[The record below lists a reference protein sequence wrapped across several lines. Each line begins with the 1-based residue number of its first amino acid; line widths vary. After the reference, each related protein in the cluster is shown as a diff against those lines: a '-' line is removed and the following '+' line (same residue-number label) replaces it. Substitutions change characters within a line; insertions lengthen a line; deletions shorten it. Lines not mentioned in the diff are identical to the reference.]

1 MTIINNESENT
12 PAGVNI
18 YTTEE
23 KYGSPATV
31 VEIGDTETTRLIA
44 RFGKDGDRYCSV
56 ISDKITNVS
65 GDAVITKAGENVV
78 SLSHGVPSAEEIH
91 LKSVSAKQIRFIMI
105 LDKDAHGGYYELLDR
120 VDNSQELCSHLD
132 EMGINMSRTEEGV
145 LTRQS
150 DYHLVV
156 GEGSEV
162 YVNIGDRKYIR
173 LEGAVSLTVSAGTV
187 YIETTLDDKT
197 YKVVLEIE

>member
-1 MTIINNESENT
+1 MVII
-12 PAGVNI
+12 
-18 YTTEE
+18 
-23 KYGSPATV
+23 
-31 VEIGDTETTRLIA
+31 
-44 RFGKDGDRYCSV
+44 
-56 ISDKITNVS
+56 
-65 GDAVITKAGENVV
+65 
-78 SLSHGVPSAEEIH
+78 
-91 LKSVSAKQIRFIMI
+91 
-105 LDKDAHGGYYELLDR
+105 YELLDR